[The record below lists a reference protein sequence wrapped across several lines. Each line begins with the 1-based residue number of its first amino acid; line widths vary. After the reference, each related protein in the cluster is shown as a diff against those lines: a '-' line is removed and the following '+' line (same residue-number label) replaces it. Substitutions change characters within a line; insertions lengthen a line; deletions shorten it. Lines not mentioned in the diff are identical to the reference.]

1 MKEINYFFDWYYKSE
16 KSEFEKMISKKDFD
30 DFVERS
36 KILPTEKI
44 FYRMF
49 ILLKWKDD
57 L

>member
-1 MKEINYFFDWYYKSE
+1 MKEINYFFEWYYKSE

-36 KILPTEKI
+36 KILPTEKT

-49 ILLKWKDD
+49 ILSEWKDD

>member
-1 MKEINYFFDWYYKSE
+1 MKEINYFFEWYYKSE
-16 KSEFEKMISKKDFD
+16 KSDFEKMISKKDFD

-36 KILPTEKI
+36 KILPTEKT

-49 ILLKWKDD
+49 ILSEWKDD